1 MVFDIT
7 INSLQAAVIDDG
19 IRSRVSGA
27 YATVNY
33 GIRPLGALVGGAL
46 AATIGLRATLLV
58 GAVGGAMSAFWLL
71 ASPVLR
77 IRSLEHDLPPK
88 PDRPQSPRN
97 S

>member
-46 AATIGLRATLLV
+46 AAPIGLRATLLV
-58 GAVGGAMSAFWLL
+58 AAVGGAMSVFWLL